1 MKNIFTRFVGQD
13 PEDFN
18 YYLLSNEKGSALVMQ
33 KRGSTII
40 QSACLCSDFDRGGE
54 GDCTTPPSA
63 YQRLPDDMKLLLANN
78 WEEMHAVRQK
88 RRHNPDLVEEFKQ
101 TMGEIDLTTL
111 E

>member
-1 MKNIFTRFVGQD
+1 MNKIFTRFVGQNW
-13 PEDFN
+13 EDYNF
-18 YYLLSNEKGSALVMQ
+18 YLLSDEKGSALVMQ
-33 KRGSTII
+33 KRGSSVF

-63 YQRLPDDMKLLLANN
+63 YQRLPDDMKLLLTKNRQ
-78 WEEMHAVRQK
+78 EEHAVRQK

-101 TMGEIDLTTL
+101 TLGEIDLTTL